1 MIAILY
7 YILSALTTT
16 HAQQQS
22 TVIQAFNGA
31 HPQAPL
37 PFSALQASI
46 VSANALATTI
56 ALQCKPDAWDAL
68 CTVNRPNQPTIT
80 ITEGPSTF
88 TMSAVYPTKTAGV
101 RGVMTLVQDCN
112 ITSSTRGAGC
122 SVSVR
127 LDGSSASASG
137 SGSGSVSARGGE
149 TRTATSTSLQT
160 RLREDE
166 IYYRPLTVTAGVEAL
181 NAPEAT
187 QMPDAAAAGSGHGA
201 GGGIGGVAAA
211 AVAAAAMFISW
222 YLCYVVS
229 SVGTQRKH

>member
-1 MIAILY
+1 MVSILY
-7 YILSALTTT
+7 YILTALTTT

-127 LDGSSASASG
+127 LDGSSASGSG

-166 IYYRPLTVTAGVEAL
+166 IYYRPLTVTAGVQAL

-187 QMPDAAAAGSGHGA
+187 QMPDAAAGSGHGA

-211 AVAAAAMFISW
+211 AVAAAAMLI
-222 YLCYVVS
+222 
-229 SVGTQRKH
+229 

>member
-1 MIAILY
+1 MISILY
-7 YILSALTTT
+7 YILAALTTT
-16 HAQQQS
+16 LAQQS

-68 CTVNRPNQPTIT
+68 CTINRHHSDPPTIT

-88 TMSAVYPTKTAGV
+88 TMSAVYSTKTGGV
-101 RGVMTLVQDCN
+101 AGVMTLVQDCH

-127 LDGSSASASG
+127 LDGAIGSG
-137 SGSGSVSARGGE
+137 SGSGSASGP
-149 TRTATSTSLQT
+149 RTATSTSLQT

-166 IYYRPLTVTAGVEAL
+166 IYYRPLTVTAGVEKL

-201 GGGIGGVAAA
+201 GGGMGGVAAA
-211 AVAAAAMFISW
+211 AVAAAAMLI
-222 YLCYVVS
+222 
-229 SVGTQRKH
+229 